1 MKCPICNNELLKGGI
16 IVNGVVCGWVPMDQ
30 FQKKGIK
37 RLMHTGMRTI
47 GESSILLGQ
56 TKISNVYFC
65 KSCNKIMGIFDVKKD
80 LND

>member
-1 MKCPICNNELLKGGI
+1 
-16 IVNGVVCGWVPMDQ
+16 MDQ

-37 RLMHTGMRTI
+37 RLMHTGMRTM

-56 TKISNVYFC
+56 TKISNAYFC
-65 KSCNKIMGIFDVKKD
+65 KSCNKIMGIFDVKNN